1 MVDVVVTGGY
11 RKLTIYLSTGKT
23 DVGCGNGMEWNG
35 SSQQYSIFNRSFH
48 RALGEC
54 FCLSPNV
61 VFVKH
66 IM

>member
-1 MVDVVVTGGY
+1 MVVDVVVTGGY
-11 RKLTIYLSTGKT
+11 RKLTIYLSTSKT
-23 DVGCGNGMEWNG
+23 DVGMGWNG